1 MKHSRIWLLLFLC
14 NLFWA
19 GNYVFGKYVITMLS
33 PLWLTFSRWV
43 LALVVLI
50 PLACLMEK
58 PDWKQLGKQWLPLAF
73 LGLTGVIGYNLFL
86 YSALVHTSATN
97 AALVTALNPGVI
109 VLFSFFFLREKIT
122 AVQAAGF
129 LLSLLGVLV
138 VLTRGELMQIF
149 AASYNTGD
157 LLTLGAVLVWTLYS
171 IMGRKI
177 KGVKPITATA
187 ASTLLAVVMLLP
199 FAIGQEVDFAALD
212 GLAIT
217 GLVYIVLFPSIFSFM
232 FWNMAVREVGAN
244 KAGISLNLI
253 PVITAVI
260 SVVLGEGISGS
271 QVWGGLLVI
280 TGVALASGITEM
292 MREKKK
298 AAEEVS
304 Q

>member
-1 MKHSRIWLLLFLC
+1 MKHSRVWLLLFLC

-58 PDWKQLGKQWLPLAF
+58 PDWKQVGKQWLPLAF

-292 MREKKK
+292 MRERKK